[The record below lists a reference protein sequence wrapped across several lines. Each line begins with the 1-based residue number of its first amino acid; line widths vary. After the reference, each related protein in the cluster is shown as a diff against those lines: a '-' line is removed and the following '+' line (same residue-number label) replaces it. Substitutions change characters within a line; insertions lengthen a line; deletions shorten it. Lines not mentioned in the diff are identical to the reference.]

1 MPLDQELLRIL
12 ACPACRGSLAL
23 KGTEE
28 GLCCPACAVVY
39 PIRDQI
45 PVMLVEEAVA
55 LSDWERG
62 QREAPAARSRLS

>member
-1 MPLDQELLRIL
+1 MSLDPELLSIL
-12 ACPACRGSLAL
+12 ACPACRGGLSV
-23 KGTEE
+23 KGAEE

-55 LSDWERG
+55 LADWEKG
-62 QREAPAARSRLS
+62 QRQAPAARPRPA